1 MWIFDRDEV
10 RDGRPI
16 FTFGANHGSVVRKPI
31 LNELALG
38 HWFILFQQ
46 LLHGFNS
53 RTQVS
58 AG

>member
-1 MWIFDRDEV
+1 MWILDGDEV

-16 FTFGANHGSVVRKPI
+16 FTPGANYGSVVRKPI

-38 HWFILFQQ
+38 HWFSPFQQ